1 MATMLLLAM
10 VRLVSMVTII
20 VTMLP
25 TLSPDLTTYLPLLSM
40 SPCWKYAAN
49 LQWP

>member
-1 MATMLLLAM
+1 MAVMLTLAM
-10 VRLVSMVTII
+10 FRLVSM